1 MRTFMLAALG
11 GLICAGAAAAQ
22 APEAAPAAGRAD
34 FQAVLGWQNLR
45 LDRYDDPFDRPDH
58 NWAHSILYGGAGAG
72 WYWTEHLKTQVE
84 VGGGTPT
91 RHYRYRLRTING
103 LQASEISRVRL
114 TRPSLAISQQYQFF
128 RNQWFH
134 PRLGLGLDIARE
146 TRTEHFEPVFGYD
159 SAARTSR
166 QLLPART
173 EGPTRRAVVRPF
185 ADLGFKAYMTR
196 RAFFTGDMRLMVHGG
211 IDQALFRA
219 GFGVDF

>member
-114 TRPSLAISQQYQFF
+114 TRPSHLSAI
-128 RNQWFH
+128 
-134 PRLGLGLDIARE
+134 
-146 TRTEHFEPVFGYD
+146 PVLPQSMVP
-159 SAARTSR
+159 SAARPGTR
-166 QLLPART
+166 YRARD
-173 EGPTRRAVVRPF
+173 
-185 ADLGFKAYMTR
+185 ADG
-196 RAFFTGDMRLMVHGG
+196 
-211 IDQALFRA
+211 ALRA
-219 GFGVDF
+219 GLRL